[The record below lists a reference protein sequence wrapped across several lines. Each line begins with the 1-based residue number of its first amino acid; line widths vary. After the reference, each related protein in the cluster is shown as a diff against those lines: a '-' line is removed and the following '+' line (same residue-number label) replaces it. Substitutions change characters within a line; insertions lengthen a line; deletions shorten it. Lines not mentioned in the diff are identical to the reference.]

1 MKEKIILKN
10 DKMIKCIQPVVFLGN
25 NEKSSEDIS
34 VTKEEYLEN
43 RNGEFDNYKY
53 ISLEYKIFTTN
64 NLIYVF
70 GVRCKI
76 DELKS
81 TAYACCIDLENQEIY
96 DVVADDFMVQN
107 QDGTIHVSIKDEN
120 GILTDDDIIRIQ
132 VLDDDIYSFTMV
144 ENDKQDNEK
153 DNIKS
158 FVGKYFV

>member
-10 DKMIKCIQPVVFLGN
+10 DKMIKCIQSVVFLGN

-43 RNGEFDNYKY
+43 RNGEFDNYRY
-53 ISLEYKIFTTN
+53 VSLECKIFTTN
-64 NLIYVF
+64 NLIYTF
-70 GVRCKI
+70 GVRCEIIK
-76 DELKS
+76 LKS
-81 TAYACCIDLENQEIY
+81 TAYACCIDLENHEIY
-96 DVVADDFMVQN
+96 DIATDDFLRQN
-107 QDGTIHVSIKDEN
+107 QDGTIRVSIKDEN
-120 GILTDDDIIRIQ
+120 DILTDDDIIQIQ
-132 VLDDDIYSFTMV
+132 VLDDDVYSFTIS